1 MDSLIMVKAKMS
13 YLEEKLAEIDRNV
26 VIDDTVSLID
36 QEVAS
41 KSGLTGMALKGGY
54 KGVRRLKGGRMI
66 HKAVNHMLD
75 DFTQALAP
83 LHEDFR
89 AQQDTTAFGA
99 FLLKHQTRASE
110 ALLGITDAK
119 IKEAQNKVVISTYSK
134 LRKQAGKH
142 VVDALPGVGRLI
154 DKHVPHS
161 P

>member
-1 MDSLIMVKAKMS
+1 MVKNTMS
-13 YLEEKLAEIDRNV
+13 YLEEKLGEIDRNV
-26 VIDDTVSLID
+26 VIEDTVSLID
-36 QEVAS
+36 QEVAN

-54 KGVRRLKGGRMI
+54 KGVKRLKGGRMI

-83 LHEDFR
+83 LHDDFR
-89 AQQDTTAFGA
+89 AQQESTVFGD
-99 FLLKHQTRASE
+99 FLLTHQSRASE

-119 IKEAQNKVVISTYSK
+119 IKEAKNKLVVSTYKK

-161 P
+161 T